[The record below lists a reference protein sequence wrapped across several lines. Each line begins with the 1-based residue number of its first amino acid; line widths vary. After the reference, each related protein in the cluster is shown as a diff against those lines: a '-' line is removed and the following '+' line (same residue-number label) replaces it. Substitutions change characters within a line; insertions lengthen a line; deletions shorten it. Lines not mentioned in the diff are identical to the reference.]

1 MKSTTLATDA
11 LLSMMTVP
19 LLVGVLGAKTMAEA
33 MQGLGQTS
41 EELFRGDRLPLLAVS
56 SLPARTDTTF

>member
-19 LLVGVLGAKTMAEA
+19 LLVGVLGAKVMADA
-33 MQGLGQTS
+33 MRGLGQTS
-41 EELFRGDRLPLLAVS
+41 EELFRGDRLPLLTIS
-56 SLPARTDTTF
+56 SLLESKDTAS